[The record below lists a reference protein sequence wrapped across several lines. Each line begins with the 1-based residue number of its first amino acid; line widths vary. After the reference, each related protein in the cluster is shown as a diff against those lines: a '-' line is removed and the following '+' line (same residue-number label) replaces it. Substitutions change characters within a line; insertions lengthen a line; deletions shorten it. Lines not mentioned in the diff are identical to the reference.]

1 MKQKIVAMMVALAAS
16 LGAIETWEDPVTGY
30 TWWYRIVGET
40 VVISSDKLGESVAIS
55 PPPTGVLE
63 IPSMLD
69 GRTVSGIWMG
79 AFAGCTNL
87 TGVAIP

>member
-40 VVISSDKLGESVAIS
+40 VNVQTISDM
-55 PPPTGVLE
+55 T
-63 IPSMLD
+63 
-69 GRTVSGIWMG
+69 G
-79 AFAGCTNL
+79 AFDTDIRKKGGKSTCHA
-87 TGVAIP
+87 A